1 MDTPAP
7 PTPSVSAAP
16 PAVLFADGIRD
27 AHVANGVVRIA
38 LGMLGS
44 DGKPL
49 PSGMVVV
56 PLGQLPAFA
65 NALVTLVRQV
75 EAKLREA
82 QHQQQHASPAAEGGF
97 RLGS

>member
-1 MDTPAP
+1 MDTSTPP
-7 PTPSVSAAP
+7 PTPAAP

-27 AHVANGVVRIA
+27 AHVANGVVRIS

-65 NALVTLVRQV
+65 NTLQALVRRV

-82 QHQQQHASPAAEGGF
+82 QQQQQASPAAESGF